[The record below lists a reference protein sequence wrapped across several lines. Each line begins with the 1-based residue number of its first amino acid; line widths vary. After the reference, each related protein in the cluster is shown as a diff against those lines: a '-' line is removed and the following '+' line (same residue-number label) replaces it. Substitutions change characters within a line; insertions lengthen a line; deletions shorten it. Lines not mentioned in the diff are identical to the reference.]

1 MAEKLLTAKEVA
13 EILGLKLSTLY
24 DWVYQRK
31 IPYIKI
37 GSLLKFSPAV
47 IQNYIDTHTRNG
59 GY

>member
-47 IQNYIDTHTRNG
+47 IQNYIDMHTRNG
-59 GY
+59 GF